1 MKKLKKLLSV
11 ALTAAAMS
19 LMIVGC
25 GGPKTTPEE
34 AVKIQ
39 LDVMMKADKS
49 QIDKINMTEEEFN
62 SKRNELEESFVKQ
75 LGGTSYNLSDEDINN
90 IKDAFLV
97 GLSKV
102 SYEVEESKIDKDSA
116 TVNVKIKG
124 IDFKAIMNN
133 AQAKLV
139 EKIQADPSLA
149 TDQNKAMKESF
160 ALMAEEFKNA
170 PIVDDARDVEFKL
183 TKEKN
188 VWVVSDASFADLV
201 SALYRF

>member
-62 SKRNELEESFVKQ
+62 SKRNELEESYVKQ

-90 IKDAFLV
+90 IKEALLE

>member
-25 GGPKTTPEE
+25 GGPKTTPED